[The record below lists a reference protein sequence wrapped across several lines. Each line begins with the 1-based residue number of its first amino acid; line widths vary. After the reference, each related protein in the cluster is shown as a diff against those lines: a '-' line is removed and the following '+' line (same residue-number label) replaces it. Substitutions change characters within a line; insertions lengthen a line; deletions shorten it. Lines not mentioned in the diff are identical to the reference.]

1 MTGTRLE
8 PASAA
13 GSGELAGSAP
23 VGREAGR
30 PQRRTAVLVGVLFL
44 TSTAAF
50 AVGSSLVASHFSGDS
65 PTASTLLA
73 GVLLQV
79 YAGLAV
85 AGIGL
90 AMLPLLRPYSLRLA
104 RAYLALRVLE
114 CSAIVILGAFMLATR
129 RALEHDDLLIYSLTA
144 VGGIILSYL
153 LYVSRLVPRQLAA
166 LGMLGYVA
174 LLLGIPIALL
184 GLADLDAGW
193 GMLFLAPGGLFE
205 LVFPVLL
212 IARGFSVDTT
222 PGTGGAV
229 PGGPL
234 RRAAVV
240 AGIGLLV
247 MAALALASFSALE
260 GLVVEGDATA
270 TAGNI
275 VEHEL
280 RFRMIVGGFLVV
292 AVLDV
297 VVAWA
302 LYVFL
307 RPTGRSIALL
317 AAWLRVAYAAVF
329 AAAVSN
335 LVVAAR
341 LLTDASSLDALGPR
355 QLPARAMT
363 AVDEFTGAWNVA
375 LAIFGLHLLVLGGL
389 ALKSSHIPSLLGI
402 LVMVAGLGYLADSF
416 GELLST
422 SYDANVAGFTFAG
435 EVLLM
440 GWLLFVGLGG
450 RHQAAGVDAVAASP
464 PHPWRPLRDRRRR
477 NAPAAPGE

>member
-1 MTGTRLE
+1 M
-8 PASAA
+8 
-13 GSGELAGSAP
+13 
-23 VGREAGR
+23 
-30 PQRRTAVLVGVLFL
+30 LVGVLFL

-50 AVGSSLVASHFSGDS
+50 AVGSSLVASHLSGDS
-65 PTASTLLA
+65 PATWTLLA
-73 GVLLQV
+73 GVLLQM

-90 AMLPLLRPYSLRLA
+90 AMLPLWRPYSLRLA

-114 CSAIVILGAFMLATR
+114 CSAIVILGALTLATR

-153 LYVSRLVPRQLAA
+153 LYVSRLVPRQLAV

-174 LLLGIPIALL
+174 LLVGIPAALL

-205 LVFPVLL
+205 LVFPLLL
-212 IARGFSVDTT
+212 ITGGFSVDTT
-222 PGTGGAV
+222 PGTGGAA

-234 RRAAVV
+234 RRAAIV
-240 AGIGLLV
+240 AGIGLLA

-260 GLVVEGDATA
+260 GLVVEGDAAA

-302 LYVFL
+302 LYEFL
-307 RPTGRSIALL
+307 RPVDRSIALL
-317 AAWLRVAYAAVF
+317 AAWLRVAYAAIF
-329 AAAVSN
+329 AAAIGN
-335 LVVAAR
+335 LAVAVR
-341 LLTDASSLDALGPR
+341 LLTDADSLRALGPR
-355 QLPARAMT
+355 QVSARAM
-363 AVDEFTGAWNVA
+363 ASVNEFQGAWDVA
-375 LAIFGLHLLVLGGL
+375 LVVFGLHLLVLGYL
-389 ALKSSHIPSLLGI
+389 ALKSSHIPGLLGI

-416 GELLST
+416 GGLLST
-422 SYDANVAGFTFAG
+422 SYDANVASFTFAG

-450 RHQAAGVDAVAASP
+450 QWPMSRSPASTS
-464 PHPWRPLRDRRRR
+464 PLS
-477 NAPAAPGE
+477 